1 MSNMSRTSIAPPSFT
16 MSGEEHLKALAEIE
30 TQAEN
35 ILNAL
40 TSKCAPLINRPD
52 ENCRADSPISGG
64 IRVSQCVYFAD
75 AGARTTRI
83 SNILRGIH
91 NTIDYIDF

>member
-40 TSKCAPLINRPD
+40 TSKCAR
-52 ENCRADSPISGG
+52 
-64 IRVSQCVYFAD
+64 
-75 AGARTTRI
+75 
-83 SNILRGIH
+83 
-91 NTIDYIDF
+91 